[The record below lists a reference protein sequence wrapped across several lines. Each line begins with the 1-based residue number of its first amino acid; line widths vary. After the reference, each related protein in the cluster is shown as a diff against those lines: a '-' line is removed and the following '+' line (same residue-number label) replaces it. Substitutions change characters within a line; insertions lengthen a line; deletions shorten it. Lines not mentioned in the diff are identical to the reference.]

1 MTMLDPRNFL
11 PIQELLEQTRFSV
24 TMKFCA
30 TISKTEQLLL
40 KFSSSIYF
48 KYAQKPR
55 HEKKKANGFTT
66 NASKGANLHSLH
78 GQLLI
83 PY

>member
-1 MTMLDPRNFL
+1 MTMLDPRNIL

-55 HEKKKANGFTT
+55 HKKKKANGFT
-66 NASKGANLHSLH
+66 NASKEANLHSLH
-78 GQLLI
+78 GQLLV